1 MRARTLACVW
11 GVKMSSV
18 RIPGSLRRP
27 IGKPASAS
35 GAAKKDASVTTLVTA
50 ACLAAASPAT
60 IALAQTTPL
69 PPLSVEA
76 KQQKMKATPAPAKKS
91 GGAVAAPAP
100 AVQAAPAITIPA
112 PNARGDIG
120 YNATRTSMATK
131 TDTPLL
137 NVPQSVSVVTQEQI
151 KDQSFQSISD
161 ITRYVSGII
170 IHQGEGN
177 RDQVSIRGQVASTA
191 DFFLNGVRDDG
202 QIFRDLYNADRVE
215 ILKGPTALIFGRGG
229 AGGIVNRVTK
239 EADFRTFQEATV
251 EYGSFDHKRAV
262 VDVDQRLSS
271 TAAFRITGMLENSG
285 SYRDDVELSR
295 WAINP
300 TLAFRPSDNTG
311 IVLSYEHAEDRRT
324 ADRGVPSVR
333 PPGSLLGYPS
343 TTDPSRFFG
352 NPGASFAHGEVDRAY
367 ARVEHKTDFGLTI
380 RNTSLWAQ
388 YDRMYQNVYAG
399 GPYNLTT
406 GLVPLVAYNNINN
419 RENLFNQTDLIY
431 KFDAGW
437 TRHTLLVGA
446 EFGIQYSDNFRRNGG
461 FDSLGQCAA
470 LGPGNGLPNGTCF
483 VPFANANI
491 LSPTVSFV
499 TPQTKNH
506 TEVNVQ
512 SFYIQDQIQITRYLE
527 LIAGVRHETFD
538 LTYEN
543 LLPPT
548 PAAPATLGRTD
559 RLVSPRAGV
568 ILKPTDYFSIYG
580 TYSIS
585 YLPAS
590 GDQFASVAAN
600 TVNLEP
606 EKYTNYEVGVKWDVT
621 KALAFTAAT
630 YRVDREN
637 VRFAQANGT
646 FVQTGE
652 SRVEGHEITLTGYVT
667 NRWQVSGGWSHNHG
681 ELTSA
686 TSPTLVA
693 GTPLPLL
700 PSDTVSLWNRYQI
713 TSNWAAG
720 VGVVYHTEMFA
731 SLQPFN
737 NLVVLPSFTTVDAA
751 VYWKINEHWKAQLNV
766 TNLFNERYIL
776 SADNNDNLS
785 PGAPTTVVLSMT
797 SRF

>member
-1 MRARTLACVW
+1 M
-11 GVKMSSV
+11 
-18 RIPGSLRRP
+18 
-27 IGKPASAS
+27 
-35 GAAKKDASVTTLVTA
+35 
-50 ACLAAASPAT
+50 
-60 IALAQTTPL
+60 
-69 PPLSVEA
+69 
-76 KQQKMKATPAPAKKS
+76 
-91 GGAVAAPAP
+91 
-100 AVQAAPAITIPA
+100 
-112 PNARGDIG
+112 
-120 YNATRTSMATK
+120 
-131 TDTPLL
+131 
-137 NVPQSVSVVTQEQI
+137 
-151 KDQSFQSISD
+151 
-161 ITRYVSGII
+161 
-170 IHQGEGN
+170 
-177 RDQVSIRGQVASTA
+177 
-191 DFFLNGVRDDG
+191 
-202 QIFRDLYNADRVE
+202 
-215 ILKGPTALIFGRGG
+215 
-229 AGGIVNRVTK
+229 
-239 EADFRTFQEATV
+239 
-251 EYGSFDHKRAV
+251 
-262 VDVDQRLSS
+262 
-271 TAAFRITGMLENSG
+271 
-285 SYRDDVELSR
+285 
-295 WAINP
+295 
-300 TLAFRPSDNTG
+300 
-311 IVLSYEHAEDRRT
+311 
-324 ADRGVPSVR
+324 
-333 PPGSLLGYPS
+333 
-343 TTDPSRFFG
+343 
-352 NPGASFAHGEVDRAY
+352 
-367 ARVEHKTDFGLTI
+367 
-380 RNTSLWAQ
+380 
-388 YDRMYQNVYAG
+388 
-399 GPYNLTT
+399 
-406 GLVPLVAYNNINN
+406 
-419 RENLFNQTDLIY
+419 
-431 KFDAGW
+431 
-437 TRHTLLVGA
+437 
-446 EFGIQYSDNFRRNGG
+446 
-461 FDSLGQCAA
+461 LGQCAA

-491 LSPTVSFV
+491 FSPTVSFV

-580 TYSIS
+580 TYSVS

-713 TSNWAAG
+713 T
-720 VGVVYHTEMFA
+720 
-731 SLQPFN
+731 LQ
-737 NLVVLPSFTTVDAA
+737 LGGRRRRRLPHRNVRFPAA
-751 VYWKINEHWKAQLNV
+751 VQQSGG
-766 TNLFNERYIL
+766 
-776 SADNNDNLS
+776 SA
-785 PGAPTTVVLSMT
+785 VVHHG
-797 SRF
+797 